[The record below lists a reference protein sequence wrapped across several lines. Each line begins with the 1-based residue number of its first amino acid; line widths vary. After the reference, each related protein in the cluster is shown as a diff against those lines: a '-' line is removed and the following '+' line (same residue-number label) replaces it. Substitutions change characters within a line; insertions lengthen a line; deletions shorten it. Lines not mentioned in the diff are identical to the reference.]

1 MDRACDLKYPCM
13 NMQNI
18 IIYKMNV
25 YDEVLFADKEQ
36 WISSGNGTNMK
47 NIMRR
52 SQRRKWINVQSDKN
66 WNNELESKLI
76 FVKFYM

>member
-1 MDRACDLKYPCM
+1 
-13 NMQNI
+13 
-18 IIYKMNV
+18 MNV

-52 SQRRKWINVQSDKN
+52 SQRSKRRKWINVQSDKN

>member
-1 MDRACDLKYPCM
+1 
-13 NMQNI
+13 
-18 IIYKMNV
+18 MNV

-36 WISSGNGTNMK
+36 RISSGNGTNMK

-66 WNNELESKLI
+66 
-76 FVKFYM
+76 

>member
-1 MDRACDLKYPCM
+1 
-13 NMQNI
+13 
-18 IIYKMNV
+18 MNV

-52 SQRRKWINVQSDKN
+52 SQRSKRRKWINVQSDKN
-66 WNNELESKLI
+66 WNNEVESKLI